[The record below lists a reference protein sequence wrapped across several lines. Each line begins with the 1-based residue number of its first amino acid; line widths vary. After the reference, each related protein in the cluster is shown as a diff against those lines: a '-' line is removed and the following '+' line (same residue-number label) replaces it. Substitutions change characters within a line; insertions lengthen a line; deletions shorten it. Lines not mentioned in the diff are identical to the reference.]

1 MVMTITDREKIYDEQ
16 LSPLVDQI
24 VKICEAN
31 DIALAMGVFTPT
43 PAEPGLYVFTSVPG
57 SFGSS
62 LHSLITMILAGE
74 AKFCALGFDKEGDSD
89 EPKIH

>member
-1 MVMTITDREKIYDEQ
+1 MTTMTDREKIYDEQ
-16 LSPLVDQI
+16 LSPLIDQI

-43 PAEPGLYVFTSVPG
+43 PAQPNLYVFTSIPG
-57 SFGSS
+57 SFDSN
-62 LHSLITMILAGE
+62 LHSLITMILTGE

>member
-1 MVMTITDREKIYDEQ
+1 MTTMTDREKIYDEQ

-24 VKICEAN
+24 VEICEAN

-43 PAEPGLYVFTSVPG
+43 PAQPSLYVFTSVPG

-74 AKFCALGFDKEGDSD
+74 AKFYALGFDKEGDSD
-89 EPKIH
+89 GPKIH